1 MTRPHLPRWAW
12 IVLLVLV
19 ALILLPL
26 YLRWFVWVTGSCVSA
41 GLLHF
46 FAPVVAWSL

>member
-12 IVLLVLV
+12 IVLRVLV

-26 YLRWFVWVTGSCVSA
+26 YLRWFVWVAGSCVTA
-41 GLLHF
+41 RVLNF